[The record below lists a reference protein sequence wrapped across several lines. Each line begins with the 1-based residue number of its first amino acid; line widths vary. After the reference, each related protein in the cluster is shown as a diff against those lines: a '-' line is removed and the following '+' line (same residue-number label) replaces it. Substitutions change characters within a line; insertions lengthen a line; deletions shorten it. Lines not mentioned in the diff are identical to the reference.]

1 MEQQLRFIPLR
12 SRTDALWAETWHLY
26 EHSFPACER
35 WRAENYDRAFGDP
48 AFEADAVCS
57 GGEFVGLLFHW
68 DTGPCRYIEHLAVAS
83 ALRGR
88 RMGSHILSAF
98 CAKARRVVLEIDPPV
113 DDVSI
118 RRQHFYERIGFVTNA
133 YDYIHPSFTRPFHAH
148 QLVLMS
154 RPDPL
159 TKEEARL
166 FADFVREH
174 VLRYSDHLQP
184 ELPRIL

>member
-48 AFEADAVCS
+48 AFEADAVCCD
-57 GGEFVGLLFHW
+57 GLFVGLLFHW
-68 DTGPCRYIEHLAVAS
+68 NAGSYRYVEHLAVS
-83 ALRGR
+83 PALRGR

-118 RRQHFYERIGFVTNA
+118 RRQRFYERIGFVTNA

>member
-1 MEQQLRFIPLR
+1 MP
-12 SRTDALWAETWHLY
+12 SA
-26 EHSFPACER
+26 P
-35 WRAENYDRAFGDP
+35 
-48 AFEADAVCS
+48 
-57 GGEFVGLLFHW
+57 GGEFAGLFSPGPP
-68 DTGPCRYIEHLAVAS
+68 GPCRYIEPLAVAP

-113 DDVSI
+113 DDISI

>member
-1 MEQQLRFIPLR
+1 
-12 SRTDALWAETWHLY
+12 
-26 EHSFPACER
+26 
-35 WRAENYDRAFGDP
+35 
-48 AFEADAVCS
+48 
-57 GGEFVGLLFHW
+57 
-68 DTGPCRYIEHLAVAS
+68 
-83 ALRGR
+83 
-88 RMGSHILSAF
+88 MGSHILSAF

-113 DDVSI
+113 DDISI